1 MSSIDIERVRESNA
15 GGRVPRKPELE
26 GQQDIRKQ
34 TDTDLRFSQGG
45 TSQKKKSKKGGVVDH
60 VRARPSGW
68 FLNQD
73 HPTRTSFLTTS
84 RARRL

>member
-45 TSQKKKSKKGGVVDH
+45 AGQRKK
-60 VRARPSGW
+60 
-68 FLNQD
+68 
-73 HPTRTSFLTTS
+73 
-84 RARRL
+84 